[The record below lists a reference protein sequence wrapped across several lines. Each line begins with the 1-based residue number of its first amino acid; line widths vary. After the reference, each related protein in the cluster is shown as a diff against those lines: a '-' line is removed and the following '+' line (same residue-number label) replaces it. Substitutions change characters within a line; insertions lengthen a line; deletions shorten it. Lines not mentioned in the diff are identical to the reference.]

1 MSDESLQ
8 PPHVEGFDSFELIGR
23 GGMATVWRAR
33 QIALDRPVAIKVLDP
48 EQCKDDEDIDRFQSE
63 ARAAARMSHPGIIQ
77 VYDAFYRDGRFC
89 FVMEL
94 VEGETVGAWIR
105 RAGRLS
111 AEEALFVARGVATA
125 LAYAWERQSLVH
137 LDIKPENVMID
148 ASGDVKVMDFGLS
161 RSRASLQSR
170 REDVGDGGYV
180 YGTPAYM
187 PPEQAT
193 GEPDLGP
200 QADMYALGATIFH
213 AVSGR
218 RLFSK
223 IPTAEVMDAQV
234 NLQDESL
241 YDLDPSLSPFF
252 CEFVERLLAKRPEDR
267 FSGWDAVLRA
277 IDHLEEGRPVP
288 EGPIPDGAASTL
300 APSDAL
306 EAARQKALAK
316 APHGPLVV
324 RTVPGSGPGGES
336 PVTQRIRALARAAG
350 TSGSSAA
357 SSAAAAA
364 AAAGAAA
371 ARGGKTFL
379 DLLRRSDWR
388 PSPVI
393 AACAAAALAVW
404 IAASTAVSGRI
415 EMSRRYGETV
425 RRGLD
430 ALAAVPPGQR
440 ADPAGAIEWID
451 GLCSETDFAEHHPDL
466 AQRANKARTDL
477 AAAATLHEAL
487 VLYALEAEAA
497 PFAAAGDAASAA
509 RGVRRYGGPF
519 AAATRDR
526 REALAARLSQPAP
539 APSSP

>member
-170 REDVGDGGYV
+170 REDGGDGGYV

-223 IPTAEVMDAQV
+223 IPTEEVMDAQV

-241 YDLDPSLSPFF
+241 FDLDPSLSPFF

-316 APHGPLVV
+316 ARKQMVSVEIVKGGTIAHDVEGVFGSTKVILKPARPGTGIVAGGAV
-324 RTVPGSGPGGES
+324 RAILELAGIKNIVSKVYGS
-336 PVTQRIRALARAAG
+336 RAPINILRATDAGLKALKRYDEVMLLRGLKTEEQLRAQKRAA
-350 TSGSSAA
+350 A
-357 SSAAAAA
+357 
-364 AAAGAAA
+364 
-371 ARGGKTFL
+371 
-379 DLLRRSDWR
+379 
-388 PSPVI
+388 
-393 AACAAAALAVW
+393 
-404 IAASTAVSGRI
+404 
-415 EMSRRYGETV
+415 
-425 RRGLD
+425 
-430 ALAAVPPGQR
+430 
-440 ADPAGAIEWID
+440 
-451 GLCSETDFAEHHPDL
+451 
-466 AQRANKARTDL
+466 
-477 AAAATLHEAL
+477 
-487 VLYALEAEAA
+487 
-497 PFAAAGDAASAA
+497 
-509 RGVRRYGGPF
+509 
-519 AAATRDR
+519 
-526 REALAARLSQPAP
+526 PAP
-539 APSSP
+539 AEEKGE

>member
-1 MSDESLQ
+1 MPDA
-8 PPHVEGFDSFELIGR
+8 PPQTPSFEGFDDFSLIGR

-170 REDVGDGGYV
+170 REDGGDGGYV

-187 PPEQAT
+187 PPEQST

-223 IPTAEVMDAQV
+223 IPTEEVMDAQV

-252 CEFVERLLAKRPEDR
+252 CEFVERLLAKKPGDR

-277 IDHLEEGRPVP
+277 IDHLGEGRPVP
-288 EGPIPDGAASTL
+288 EGPIPAGAASTL
-300 APSDAL
+300 APSAAL
-306 EAARQKALAK
+306 EAAREKALAK
-316 APHGPLVV
+316 APRCPLVV
-324 RTVPGSGPGGES
+324 RTVPGAGPGGES
-336 PVTQRIRALARAAG
+336 PVTRRIRALARAAG
-350 TSGSSAA
+350 TSGSAA
-357 SSAAAAA
+357 S
-364 AAAGAAA
+364 AAGAAA
-371 ARGGKTFL
+371 LRGGRGIVRL
-379 DLLRRSDWR
+379 VRRSDVL
-388 PSPVI
+388 PSPVV
-393 AACAAAALAVW
+393 AVCAAAALAVS
-404 IAASTAVSGRI
+404 IAASYAVSGRV

-430 ALAAVPPGQR
+430 ALAAIPAGQR
-440 ADPAGAIEWID
+440 ADPAGAVAWID
-451 GLCSETDFAEHHPDL
+451 GLCAAPDFAEHHPDL
-466 AQRANKARTDL
+466 AARANKARTDL

-487 VLYALEAEAA
+487 VLYALEADAA
-497 PFAAAGDAASAA
+497 PFSAAGDAASAA
-509 RGVRRYGGPF
+509 RGVRLYNGPF
-519 AAATRDR
+519 AAETQSRRD
-526 REALAARLSQPAP
+526 ALAGRLETKPGAP
-539 APSSP
+539 GR

>member
-1 MSDESLQ
+1 MSDDNLQ
-8 PPHVEGFDSFELIGR
+8 APSFEGFDEFSLIGR

-111 AEEALFVARGVATA
+111 AEESLFVARGVATA
-125 LAYAWERQSLVH
+125 LAYAWDRQSLVH

-148 ASGDVKVMDFGLS
+148 ANGDVKVMDFGLS

-170 REDVGDGGYV
+170 REDGSEGGYV

-241 YDLDPSLSPFF
+241 FDLDRTLSPFF
-252 CEFVERLLAKRPEDR
+252 CEFVERLLAKKPADR

-306 EAARQKALAK
+306 EAAREKALAK

-324 RTVPGSGPGGES
+324 RTVPGSRYISGAGYVLIKPNGYELTGE
-336 PVTQRIRALARAAG
+336 
-350 TSGSSAA
+350 
-357 SSAAAAA
+357 
-364 AAAGAAA
+364 
-371 ARGGKTFL
+371 
-379 DLLRRSDWR
+379 
-388 PSPVI
+388 
-393 AACAAAALAVW
+393 
-404 IAASTAVSGRI
+404 
-415 EMSRRYGETV
+415 
-425 RRGLD
+425 
-430 ALAAVPPGQR
+430 
-440 ADPAGAIEWID
+440 
-451 GLCSETDFAEHHPDL
+451 
-466 AQRANKARTDL
+466 
-477 AAAATLHEAL
+477 
-487 VLYALEAEAA
+487 
-497 PFAAAGDAASAA
+497 
-509 RGVRRYGGPF
+509 
-519 AAATRDR
+519 
-526 REALAARLSQPAP
+526 LSQREPSNDRLDVEEAVGYIRFSAMDEPGVFAGCTLRVTEGRYASDAYQPALT
-539 APSSP
+539 SDDVELIMTKDLR